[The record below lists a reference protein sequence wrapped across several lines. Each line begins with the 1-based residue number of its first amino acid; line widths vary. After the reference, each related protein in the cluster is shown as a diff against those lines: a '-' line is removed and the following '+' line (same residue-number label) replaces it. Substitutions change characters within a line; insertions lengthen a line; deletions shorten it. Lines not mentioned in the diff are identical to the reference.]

1 MAPVG
6 SPQPPDSQPSNHVSV
21 WPEEPAQK
29 GKLTM
34 KKLVLG
40 GAAVLTTAGIGLG
53 LTQLANADPSSP
65 KPTESSSLSV
75 ATGQASGH
83 QGGPMDEQHGGPGG
97 GAMGL
102 RGVDSTTLAQKLGV
116 EESKLNEAFQSIQQ
130 SKKPGG
136 GPGQNQSSSN
146 GSEKTTGN
154 DQGQPP
160 AAPPGES
167 GSGDR
172 DAESVKALAQA
183 LGLDEST
190 VTTAI
195 EEVRTEANKKVL
207 DHAVSEGKLTQ
218 AEADAVTKAAAAGIV
233 EVHGAGGN
241 GPR

>member
-1 MAPVG
+1 
-6 SPQPPDSQPSNHVSV
+6 
-21 WPEEPAQK
+21 
-29 GKLTM
+29 M

-65 KPTESSSLSV
+65 KPTESPSVSV
-75 ATGQASGH
+75 ATGQADNR
-83 QGGPMDEQHGGPGG
+83 QGGHIDGQRGG
-97 GAMGL
+97 MRGL
-102 RGVDSTTLAQKLGV
+102 RGIDTAALAQKLGV

-160 AAPPGES
+160 TAPPGES

>member
-1 MAPVG
+1 
-6 SPQPPDSQPSNHVSV
+6 
-21 WPEEPAQK
+21 
-29 GKLTM
+29 M

-136 GPGQNQSSSN
+136 RSRPEPVVQQWFRENNRERPRSAPCRPARRVGVGRQGCGERESIGPSV
-146 GSEKTTGN
+146 GS
-154 DQGQPP
+154 
-160 AAPPGES
+160 
-167 GSGDR
+167 
-172 DAESVKALAQA
+172 
-183 LGLDEST
+183 
-190 VTTAI
+190 
-195 EEVRTEANKKVL
+195 
-207 DHAVSEGKLTQ
+207 
-218 AEADAVTKAAAAGIV
+218 
-233 EVHGAGGN
+233 
-241 GPR
+241 